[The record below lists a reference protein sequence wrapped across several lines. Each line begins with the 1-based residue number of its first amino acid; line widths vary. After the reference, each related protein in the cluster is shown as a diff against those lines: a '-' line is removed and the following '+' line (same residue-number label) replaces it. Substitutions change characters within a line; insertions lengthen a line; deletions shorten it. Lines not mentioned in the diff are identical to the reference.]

1 MFAPKGEFMKASLL
15 FLSTI
20 ATIGSVAMAAPEKL
34 TRELLLKNSPVPE
47 RREFPLSKNINA
59 CQDFH
64 KYVCDEVEKNFTL
77 PADRSRWNFSFTD
90 NAERLLAAKKNYFL
104 WLESGGEPQTK
115 RAKPIKNFY
124 LACMNEKASAD
135 DEKKF
140 VEEETKQF
148 MSLKNVGQ
156 LADLMQKRVGS
167 GDFTWYDM
175 GSDANQQDPLWLDSL
190 ILTSIMTLPERSY
203 YQNAEALK
211 DLKELAQDFF
221 TAIKATEPE
230 KKANAV
236 VELEKAFAMI
246 HPVPAEM
253 RQRWAGNFYSDRSE
267 WIANYPNLKL
277 KRLMDLPPKRTKF
290 RNVVPESFKFLND
303 QVTEENFEDLRSL
316 LLFRSISPK
325 MDDAYPEHFKKRFAF
340 SQKHL
345 GAPAV
350 RPVRQERCTT
360 KTMGNFMMELDHEL
374 IPILFPGF
382 PGDKVVILAEKIRSS
397 IKQQIEANKWL
408 SPEGR
413 KEALNKIALAKLYLV
428 KPRNDIEWNFN
439 PILKFSATN
448 PIKNQKELS
457 KALFAKELKELRE
470 KRKPEQWW
478 LGPLT
483 LNAYY
488 SPSDNKFVLL
498 QGILQYPFFDNQ
510 QTEIENLGA
519 IGAVVGHELGHG
531 IDDQGAR
538 YDSAGRVHQW
548 MTEGDLA
555 EFKKRGEIFV
565 KRLDKINHNG
575 ALKLGEVIGDHV
587 GITSAYKAA
596 FPDPSK
602 ATVDDQ
608 KLFFVAY
615 ARMWCNKALKS
626 AEEVQIRTA
635 PHPLGAVRI
644 NEQVVHLP
652 AFAKAFSCK
661 KGDKM
666 FLDPKEQ
673 GLVW

>member
-1 MFAPKGEFMKASLL
+1 MK
-15 FLSTI
+15 STLI
-20 ATIGSVAMAAPEKL
+20 LRPAVALVVLAGFVANAAPEKL

-47 RREFPLSKNINA
+47 RREFPLSKSIGA

-77 PADRSRWNFSFTD
+77 PADRSRWAFSFTD

-104 WLESGGEPQTK
+104 WLESGGEPKTK

-124 LACMNEKASAD
+124 LACMNEKASA
-135 DEKKF
+135 
-140 VEEETKQF
+140 EEEKTVVADEIKHITA
-148 MSLKNVGQ
+148 LKNVGE
-156 LADLMQKRVGS
+156 LSELMQKRVGT
-167 GDFTWYDM
+167 GEFTWLDM

-190 ILTSIMTLPERSY
+190 IMTSIMTLPERSY
-203 YQNAEALK
+203 YQNPEALK
-211 DLKELAQDFF
+211 DLKDLAKDFF
-221 TAIKATEPE
+221 ETIKAEEPD
-230 KKANAV
+230 KKAQAV
-236 VELEKAFAMI
+236 VDLEKAFAMI
-246 HPVPAEM
+246 HPIPAEM
-253 RQRWAGNFYSDRSE
+253 RQRWAGDYYFERAN
-267 WIANYPNLKL
+267 WISKYPNLKL

-290 RNVVPESFKFLND
+290 RNVVPESFQFMND
-303 QVTEENFEDLRSL
+303 QMTEENFENLRAL
-316 LLFRSISPK
+316 LLFRSLSPR

-345 GAPAV
+345 GAPAA

-360 KTMGNFMMELDHEL
+360 KAMNSFMMELDHEL

-382 PGDKVVILAEKIRSS
+382 PDAKVVSLAEKIRTS
-397 IKQQIEANKWL
+397 IKKQIEANTWL
-408 SPEGR
+408 SLEGR
-413 KEALNKIALAKLYLV
+413 KEALNKIGMAKLYLV
-428 KPRNDIEWNFN
+428 KPKTDVEWNFN
-439 PILKFSATN
+439 PILKFSSTL
-448 PIKNQKELS
+448 PMKNNKELS

-498 QGILQYPFFDNQ
+498 QGILQYPFFEDK

-519 IGAVVGHELGHG
+519 IGTVVGHELGHG

-538 YDSAGRVHQW
+538 YDSVGRVKQW
-548 MTEGDLA
+548 MTEKDLA

-587 GITSAYKAA
+587 GITSSYKAA
-596 FPDPSK
+596 FPDPEK
-602 ATVDDQ
+602 ASIEDQ
-608 KLFFVAY
+608 KSFFVAY
-615 ARMWCNKALKS
+615 ARMWCYKALKS
-626 AEEVQIRTA
+626 AEEVQIKTA
-635 PHPLGAVRI
+635 PHPLGSVRI

-666 FLDPKEQ
+666 YVDPKEQ